1 MKVTVYGRPEC
12 HLCEE
17 AIEQVRSIARESSGL
32 EVEVVNIEADD
43 LLLKRLLERIPVIMI
58 GDEVISELVFDP
70 ELLRSRLRIA

>member
-1 MKVTVYGRPEC
+1 MTVYGRPEC